1 MRGPITSP
9 TFVIARVHPSLVGG
23 PALVHVDAYRLGS
36 AVELDDLDL
45 DADLDASVVVVEWG
59 AGLAEQLSD
68 SRLELTISG
77 DAERTV
83 HAVAVG
89 ARFEHVLAELVA
101 FGSLTDVLLL
111 AIDTSTTA
119 ITTALHDGSSVVA
132 EVTTLDAR
140 AHAEHLAPGLRAALA
155 EAGAAPTDVT
165 DVAVGIGPGPF
176 TGLRVGI
183 VTARAFAFALGLPVR
198 GLTSLDAIAHEAWL
212 SGRRGDLLVATD
224 ARRKEVYA
232 ATYVLDEAAA
242 TRVAG
247 PLVSRA
253 ADLEADVEGC
263 PRPDAGRCSTPTAC
277 PSPSSLSTSA
287 PGRLRTWPCA
297 GSRWHPLSRTA
308 YGSRWSP
315 AWASTGSSRSTSG
328 GPTSR
333 PRRRARSRRW
343 GERRDAA

>member
-1 MRGPITSP
+1 M
-9 TFVIARVHPSLVGG
+9 
-23 PALVHVDAYRLGS
+23 
-36 AVELDDLDL
+36 
-45 DADLDASVVVVEWG
+45 
-59 AGLAEQLSD
+59 
-68 SRLELTISG
+68 
-77 DAERTV
+77 
-83 HAVAVG
+83 
-89 ARFEHVLAELVA
+89 
-101 FGSLTDVLLL
+101 LLL

-253 ADLEADVEGC
+253 ADLEADVRGLPTAGRGALLYADSLPLAVEPLDVSAGALADLAVRRLAVA
-263 PRPDAGRCSTPTAC
+263 PAEPDGIRQQVEPGLGFDGLEPLYLRRPDVAPAPPSTK
-277 PSPSSLSTSA
+277 STL
-287 PGRLRTWPCA
+287 G
-297 GSRWHPLSRTA
+297 
-308 YGSRWSP
+308 
-315 AWASTGSSRSTSG
+315 
-328 GPTSR
+328 
-333 PRRRARSRRW
+333 
-343 GERRDAA
+343 